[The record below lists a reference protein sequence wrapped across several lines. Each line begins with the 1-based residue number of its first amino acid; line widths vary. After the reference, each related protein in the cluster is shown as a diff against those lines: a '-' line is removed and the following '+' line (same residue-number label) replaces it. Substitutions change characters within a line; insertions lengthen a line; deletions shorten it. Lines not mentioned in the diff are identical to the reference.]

1 MTSVIGIF
9 FLNQFKKYSNNG
21 VITLQLEYFK
31 LAFQSLI
38 DVVVQIFI
46 LAVGM
51 GDEAIL
57 CEI

>member
-1 MTSVIGIF
+1 VDR
-9 FLNQFKKYSNNG
+9 K

-38 DVVVQIFI
+38 NVVVQIFI